1 MGDFQYHTSL
11 IVRFLESLV
20 LHPIHRRVMMRL
32 LPFAMMMSNVVI
44 FLFLLL
50 LLLVS
55 IIIIIGGNIHIIYRS
70 VFCRDGVPIPET
82 NSGVFSGTYYH
93 LSLSEKKRMVW
104 RFLWL
109 LEMIFYMEEEKA
121 ELVVRVLSMN

>member
-32 LPFAMMMSNVVI
+32 LPLAMMMSNVVI

-70 VFCRDGVPIPET
+70 GSVFCRDGVPIPET

-93 LSLSEKKRMVW
+93 LSLRKR
-104 RFLWL
+104 
-109 LEMIFYMEEEKA
+109 KA
-121 ELVVRVLSMN
+121 NKMSVQV